1 MSNDFDR
8 VFKEIFPKVL
18 PGILQLKY
26 GLQAIPDSDL
36 PLEFNGTY
44 ERRVDH
50 LSKAV
55 DEQGNEWII
64 HIEFQTRQDH
74 EMIYRMQRYH
84 AEILLEHRLP
94 IRHIVLLARGRSS
107 MKTQLRDN
115 EVFRGYELINLS
127 ELSVDFFRESET
139 PGIILMG
146 VLANFGKASKE
157 SVISDLVER
166 IVEYSQ
172 TDAEASRHLEQLM
185 IFSRINKLTPIV
197 NQKVDAMPFNFDLKV
212 DEEYFTKLGE
222 KRGEK
227 RGKIKMLTKLYL
239 NELISAENAAAQ
251 LEIKIDEFQNLVL
264 QYSPK

>member
-8 VFKEIFPKVL
+8 VFKEVFPKVL

-36 PLEFNGTY
+36 PLAFNGTY

-55 DEQGNEWII
+55 DKQGNEWII
-64 HIEFQTRQDH
+64 HIAPKAFGVQTRQDH

-94 IRHIVLLARGRSS
+94 IRHIVLLARGRSN

-197 NQKVDAMPFNFDLKV
+197 NQKIDAMPFNFDLKV

-222 KRGEK
+222 
-227 RGKIKMLTKLYL
+227 IKMLVKIYL
-239 NELISAENAAAQ
+239 NKLISVENAASQ
-251 LEIKIDEFQNLVL
+251 LEISVEKFEEYVH
-264 QYSPK
+264 QYADHAL